1 MDMRFLGSTGLKVSP
16 LCLGTMTFGTQWGH
30 INVSDQAQADAV
42 VAMAIDHGV
51 NFFDTANAYSSGE
64 SEEQLGRALKG
75 RPRDQVIVAT
85 KVRGRMGK
93 GPNDVGL
100 SRHHILN
107 QVDASLRRLQMDHI
121 DLYQTHA
128 WDDATPLDETLGALD
143 HAVRAGKVRYI
154 GASNHAGWQL
164 MKALATSDALGTARY
179 VTLQALYN
187 PLQRDLE
194 RELVPLC
201 DDQGLGILPWS
212 PLAGGFLTGRYRR
225 GQPRPAG
232 ARRSDPDKA
241 YLKFDEEK
249 GHDVVEVLDRVA
261 RNHGGTVI
269 QAVHNWLLAKPG
281 VTSVIIGARDTRQ
294 LEENL
299 KAVAWTPTPEE
310 VLAIDAVAPPA
321 PAYPYWMLEQFHA
334 NR

>member
-16 LCLGTMTFGTQWGH
+16 LCLGTMTLGTQWGH

-51 NFFDTANAYSSGE
+51 NFFDTANAYSGGE

-75 RPRDQVIVAT
+75 RPRESVIVAT
-85 KVRGRMGK
+85 KVRGRMGP

-100 SRHHILN
+100 SRHHVLN
-107 QVDASLRRLQMDHI
+107 QLDASLKRLGMDYV

-128 WDDATPLDETLGALD
+128 WDDATPVDETLAALD
-143 HAVRAGKVRYI
+143 HAVQAGKVRYI

-164 MKALATSDALGTARY
+164 MKALATSDALGVARY

-194 RELVPLC
+194 RELVPLSE
-201 DDQGLGILPWS
+201 DQGLGILPWS

-225 GQPRPAG
+225 GRPRPEG
-232 ARRSDPDKA
+232 ARRSDPEKA
-241 YLKFDEEK
+241 YLKFDEEQ
-249 GHDVVEVLDRVA
+249 GYDVIEALDAVA
-261 RNHGGTVI
+261 QRHGGTVI
-269 QAVHNWLLAKPG
+269 QAVHNWLLAKPA
-281 VTSVIIGARDTRQ
+281 VTSVIVGARDTAQ

-299 KAVAWTPTPEE
+299 KATTWSMTPEE
-310 VLAIDAVAPPA
+310 VVSIDAVAPPA

-334 NR
+334 HR

>member
-1 MDMRFLGSTGLKVSP
+1 MMRFLGSTGLKVSP
-16 LCLGTMTFGTQWGH
+16 ICLGTMTFGTQWGH
-30 INVSDQAQADAV
+30 INVSDQKTVDAM

-51 NFFDTANAYSSGE
+51 NFFDTANVYSGGE

-75 RPRDQVIVAT
+75 RPRDSVVVAT
-85 KVRGRMGK
+85 KVRGRMGP
-93 GPNDVGL
+93 GPNDLGL
-100 SRHHILN
+100 SRHHIVQ
-107 QVDASLRRLQMDHI
+107 QVDASLRRLGLDHI
-121 DLYQTHA
+121 DLYQAHA
-128 WDDATPLDETLGALD
+128 WDAATPVEETLAAFD
-143 HAVRAGKVRYI
+143 TVVQAGKVRYV

-164 MKALATSDALGTARY
+164 MKALATSEARGFARY

-194 RELVPLC
+194 HELVPLC
-201 DDQGLGILPWS
+201 LDQGLGILPWS

-225 GQPRPAG
+225 GAPRPAA

-241 YLKFDEEK
+241 YLKFDEAV
-249 GHDVVEVLDRVA
+249 GFDLVEALDAVA
-261 RNHGGTVI
+261 KAHGGTVI

-281 VTSVIIGARDTRQ
+281 VTSVIVGARDTAQ

-299 KAVAWTPTPEE
+299 KALTWSMLPAEVA
-310 VLAIDAVAPPA
+310 LIDAIAPPA
-321 PAYPYWMLEQFHA
+321 PAYPYWMLGQFHS

>member
-1 MDMRFLGSTGLKVSP
+1 MMRFLGSTGLKVSP

-30 INVSDQAQADAV
+30 INVSDQTTVDAV

-51 NFFDTANAYSSGE
+51 NFFDTANVYSGGE

-75 RPRDQVIVAT
+75 RPRDSVIVAT
-85 KVRGRMGK
+85 KVRGRMGP

-100 SRHHILN
+100 SRHHILQ
-107 QVDASLRRLQMDHI
+107 QVDASLRRLGTDYI
-121 DLYQTHA
+121 DLYQSHA
-128 WDDATPLDETLGALD
+128 WDAATPVEETLAAFD
-143 HAVRAGKVRYI
+143 TAVQAGKVRYL

-164 MKALATSDALGTARY
+164 MKALATSDARDVARY

-201 DDQGLGILPWS
+201 LDQGLGILPWS

-225 GQPRPAG
+225 GMPRPAA
-232 ARRSDPDKA
+232 ARRTDPDKA
-241 YLKFDEEK
+241 YLKFDEET
-249 GHDVVEVLDRVA
+249 GFDVVDALDAVA
-261 RNHGGTVI
+261 KAHGGTVI

-281 VTSVIIGARDTRQ
+281 VTSVIVGARDTTQ

-299 KAVAWTPTPEE
+299 GALAWSMTPAEVAT
-310 VLAIDAVAPPA
+310 IDAIAPPA
-321 PAYPYWMLEQFHA
+321 PAYPYWMLEQFHS

>member
-1 MDMRFLGSTGLKVSP
+1 MMRFLGSTGLKVSP

-30 INVSDQAQADAV
+30 INVSDQKTVDAV

-51 NFFDTANAYSSGE
+51 NFFDTANVYSGGE

-75 RPRDQVIVAT
+75 RPRESVIVAT
-85 KVRGRMGK
+85 KVRGRMGP

-100 SRHHILN
+100 SRHHILQ
-107 QVDASLRRLQMDHI
+107 QVDASLRRLGLDHI
-121 DLYQTHA
+121 DLYQSHA
-128 WDDATPLDETLGALD
+128 WDAATPVEETLAAFD
-143 HAVRAGKVRYI
+143 TMVQAGKVRYV

-164 MKALATSDALGTARY
+164 MKALATSEARGIARY

-201 DDQGLGILPWS
+201 LDQGLGILPWS

-225 GQPRPAG
+225 GAPRPAA
-232 ARRSDPDKA
+232 ARRTDPEKA
-241 YLKFDEEK
+241 YLKFDEAK
-249 GHDVVEVLDRVA
+249 GFDLVDALDAVA
-261 RNHGGTVI
+261 KAHGGTVI

-281 VTSVIIGARDTRQ
+281 VTSVIVGARDTAQ

-299 KAVAWTPTPEE
+299 KALTWEMTPAEVAG
-310 VLAIDAVAPPA
+310 IDAIAPPA
-321 PAYPYWMLEQFHA
+321 PAYPYWMLEQFHS

>member
-1 MDMRFLGSTGLKVSP
+1 MKLRLLGPTGLKVSP
-16 LCLGTMTFGTQWGH
+16 LCLGTMTFGTKWGS
-30 INVSDQAQADAV
+30 IGTTDQKAADEV

-51 NFFDTANAYSSGE
+51 NFFDTANTYSSGE

-85 KVRGRMGK
+85 KVRGRTGP
-93 GPNDVGL
+93 GPNQVGL
-100 SRHHILN
+100 SRHHILH
-107 QVDASLRRLQMDHI
+107 QVDASLKRLGMDYI

-128 WDDATPLDETLGALD
+128 WDRSTAVEETMEALD
-143 HAVRAGKVRYI
+143 HLVRAGKVRYL
-154 GASNHAGWQL
+154 GASNYAGWQL
-164 MKALATSDALGTARY
+164 MKALATSDARGLARF
-179 VTLQALYN
+179 VALQPLYN

-201 DDQGLGILPWS
+201 LDQGLAILPWS

-225 GQPRPAG
+225 GEPRPEK
-232 ARRSDPDKA
+232 ARRTDPEKA
-241 YLKFDEEK
+241 YLKFDESLGFDLVDALEVVA
-249 GHDVVEVLDRVA
+249 GNHD
-261 RNHGGTVI
+261 GTVI

-299 KAVAWTPTPEE
+299 KAVSWEMTAAE
-310 VLAIDAVAPPA
+310 VAAIDAVAPPP
-321 PAYPYWMLEQFHA
+321 PAYPYWMLDQFHA
-334 NR
+334 ER